1 MELILAIDAGGT
13 RTRCIAVDRTGRVA
27 GEGLAGASNHLHVP
41 MEVAAA
47 ALRSAAT
54 AALTAAGA
62 ATDDVVLL
70 SAGLAGV
77 DHDGTGAGDGVAMLR
92 SIGVERCVAHAD
104 MVIAHRGALAGA
116 AGVVA
121 LAGTGSSVLGIAADG
136 TTIKAGG
143 WGPLY
148 GDQGSAYQL
157 GRLGLIAAAEAYDRS
172 GPWTALVERLT
183 TALGVSAFPETMTR
197 LYPDRCG
204 QQHVAALAPAVDAC
218 AERGDEVAAG
228 ICRQAGADLARAALA
243 VIRRL
248 PPARGARPGADNEG
262 QTAAGS
268 APPVRVSYQGA
279 VLARSRLVRDAFLET
294 LRADAPDIAVSAPR
308 FEPVAGAV
316 LLGAREA
323 GWRLP
328 LEALEVLRG
337 V

>member
-13 RTRCIAVDRTGRVA
+13 RTRCIAVDRIGRVA

-41 MEVAAA
+41 MEAAAASLRTAAAA
-47 ALRSAAT
+47 ALA
-54 AALTAAGA
+54 AAGA
-62 ATDDVVLL
+62 ATRDVVLV

-77 DHDGTGAGDGVAMLR
+77 DYDGTGAGDAAAMLR
-92 SIGVERCVAHAD
+92 SIGVERSVVYGD

-136 TTIKAGG
+136 TAIKAGG

-148 GDQGSAYQL
+148 GDHGSAYQL
-157 GRLGLIAAAEAYDRS
+157 GRLGLVASAEAHDGS
-172 GPWTALVERLT
+172 GPWTSLVERLT
-183 TALGVSAFPETMTR
+183 TALGVSAFPDTVTR
-197 LYPDRCG
+197 LYSDLIG
-204 QQHVAALAPAVDAC
+204 QQDVAALAPAVNAC
-218 AERGDEVAAG
+218 AEEGDEVAAA
-228 ICRQAGADLARAALA
+228 ICRQAGADLARGVLA

-248 PPARGARPGADNEG
+248 PAESARQWAKGEE

-268 APPVRVSYQGA
+268 AAPVRVSYQGA
-279 VLARSRLVRDAFLET
+279 VLARSRQVRDAFLRA
-294 LRADAPDIAVSAPR
+294 LRAGAPDVAVSAPR
-308 FEPVAGAV
+308 FEPIAGAV

-323 GWRLP
+323 GWHLP
-328 LEALEVLRG
+328 IEALEVLRG